1 VTGLTGPNSQ
11 PPAAPRPRRVKLA
24 TNLGA
29 WLVAWATVFGPLGSF
44 GGQLASLPLPIRALV
59 ISGVLVALM
68 TNLVMPFLGRLLRRW
83 VG

>member
-11 PPAAPRPRRVKLA
+11 PPAAPRPWRVKFA

-29 WLVAWATVFGPLGSF
+29 WLVAWATVFGLLAAF
-44 GGQLASLPLPIRALV
+44 GGQLASLPLAIRALV
-59 ISGVLVALM
+59 ISGVLVAIM
-68 TNLVMPFLGRLLRRW
+68 TNLVMPFLGRLVRRW